1 MLRGEE
7 VAKHLLDWIH
17 KAWSFS
23 VVRLQQY
30 ASTDVAHL
38 GAEDGGDL
46 GESAEGA
53 GAAALVQ
60 DLDSA
65 GPLFWVQHSQYYHEP
80 VRFDI

>member
-1 MLRGEE
+1 M
-7 VAKHLLDWIH
+7 
-17 KAWSFS
+17 
-23 VVRLQQY
+23 VRLQQY

-60 DLDSA
+60 DLDYLDSA
-65 GPLFWVQHSQYYHEP
+65 GRLFWVQHSEY
-80 VRFDI
+80 